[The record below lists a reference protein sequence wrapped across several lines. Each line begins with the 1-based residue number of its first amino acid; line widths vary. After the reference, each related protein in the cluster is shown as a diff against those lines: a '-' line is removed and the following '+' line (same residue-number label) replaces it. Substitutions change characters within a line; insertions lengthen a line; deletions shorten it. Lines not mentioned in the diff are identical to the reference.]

1 MRNRSQLTAVLTGS
15 WDARNLCRT
24 GWAARAGSLPSA
36 TAPAHSRRPQDADS
50 RFGDFGDARA
60 VVALRELLRTDRS
73 CGRPACP
80 AARRRR
86 DARKTARRTSRRAA
100 GRGCAAAARRARAEA
115 AHVAAAATQSRSL
128 TQAPPCRRR
137 TTTSPAGKSRLREAR
152 VVRRRRGKCGAA
164 WPGGAGAHLTKG
176 TPSTVR
182 YDHGTGDRIRPTHQL
197 RTPTVFVSGAVPP
210 PAGAVGGRCAATQ
223 NGWRGSPP
231 GGHPAGELIT
241 LLFG

>member
-1 MRNRSQLTAVLTGS
+1 MFPNVGCSRGSKMRNRSQLTAVLQRAR

-86 DARKTARRTSRRAA
+86 DARKTARRTSRQAA

-152 VVRRRRGKCGAA
+152 VVRRRRGKCG
-164 WPGGAGAHLTKG
+164 GGRAGAHLTKG

-182 YDHGTGDRIRPTHQL
+182 YDRGRETGSGRRI
-197 RTPTVFVSGAVPP
+197 
-210 PAGAVGGRCAATQ
+210 
-223 NGWRGSPP
+223 N
-231 GGHPAGELIT
+231 
-241 LLFG
+241 